1 MRTPN
6 IRQIDFKFPQHWQH
20 LKSRGAAYF
29 TTQVIHRLPSGNFH
43 IWSSRRFRK
52 RRGTEIRA
60 REEIKQPERQKRHG
74 QYWDWQPQSLTWWIG
89 FIFTVGSLLFAIGA
103 IPAMFPNPPEQKI
116 ALINFIGSVCFTIG
130 SYAAFLEA
138 INLNLDVQLEWDA
151 EIIVEKIGNVRHSSS
166 PPTKIKW
173 FDWQPHRIEFQS
185 TLIQFFGAC
194 LFNINCFFATVDGLT
209 WQTIDLIVWL
219 PSTLASVCFC
229 GASYLAVMEVCHSYW
244 DWKPQDIDWWI
255 VILNLIGS
263 VGFLSG
269 SLFGFWGQGLVQC
282 CQEWGTNFS
291 FLAGSI
297 FFLGGSYLMVPE
309 MLDR

>member
-1 MRTPN
+1 MAN
-6 IRQIDFKFPQHWQH
+6 IHLIDFKFPQYWQQ
-20 LKSRGAAYF
+20 LKSSGAANF
-29 TTQVIHRLPSGNFH
+29 ITQVIHRLPSGNLH

-52 RRGTEIRA
+52 RRSSEIRMS
-60 REEIKQPERQKRHG
+60 EGIKLTKSSPKPWK
-74 QYWDWQPQSLTWWIG
+74 YWGWQMQSLTWWIG
-89 FIFTVGSLLFAIGA
+89 FIFTVGSLIFAIGS
-103 IPAMFPNPPEQKI
+103 IPAMFPNPPDREI
-116 ALINFIGSVCFTIG
+116 AQINFIGSVCFTIG
-130 SYAAFLEA
+130 SYAALLEV
-138 INLNLDVQLEWDA
+138 INLNLDIKLERDA
-151 EIIVEKIGNVRHSSS
+151 EIFVETIGSVRHPNLSL
-166 PPTKIKW
+166 TKIKW

-194 LFNINCFFATVDGLT
+194 LFNINCFFATVSGLT
-209 WQTIDLIVWL
+209 WQIIDLIVWL
-219 PSTLASVCFC
+219 PSTLASFCFC
-229 GASYLAVMEVCHSYW
+229 WASYLAVMEVCHSYW

-291 FLAGSI
+291 FLAGSL